1 LKLAKGKIKDLVF
14 QKCITSLCNEVIHV
28 GCIEVGSNDIHELI
42 CNLCTAIGTNI
53 KKEVSFCFTEDHQL
67 HNISNSDAQ
76 IEQNTTFNDDKSHN
90 MQLVDEKLII
100 IDDNSHIQLH
110 VDEQML
116 TTDDNSHIQL
126 HVDEQMLTTD
136 DKSHMQLVDEQ
147 LIIIGDNFHMQ
158 LDDEQILTADDNSH
172 MQLVDEQMIIT
183 DDDKSKM
190 LSSCDDNP
198 LR

>member
-1 LKLAKGKIKDLVF
+1 MKLAKGKIKDLVF

-116 TTDDNSHIQL
+116 TTDD
-126 HVDEQMLTTD
+126 
-136 DKSHMQLVDEQ
+136 KSHMQLVDEQ

-158 LDDEQILTADDNSH
+158 LDDEQILTANDNSH